1 MLKITQ
7 GFLDDCDSLSFHPFY
22 SEHSGMLAD
31 GARRNWWIEVGP
43 GMARP
48 AAWVNAERAPI
59 SRATAETL
67 IAATV
72 AQDGGLVLPGG
83 GIADLDEE
91 LNIIP
96 RS

>member
-7 GFLDDCDSLSFHPFY
+7 GFLDDCNSLSFHPFY
-22 SEHSGMLAD
+22 S

-43 GMARP
+43 GMSRP